1 MANAERREVTVVLTD
16 EHVRLLIERHLLKPE
31 EAADDMKFAA
41 AVQGLINREIGYP
54 QEPWYQWDGW
64 AKGLE

>member
-16 EHVRLLIERHLLKPE
+16 EHMRLLIEAHLIKPE
-31 EAADDMKFAA
+31 EAADGKKLAA
-41 AVQGLINREIGYP
+41 AVQGLVDRKIGYP
-54 QEPWYQWDGW
+54 QEAWHQWDDW